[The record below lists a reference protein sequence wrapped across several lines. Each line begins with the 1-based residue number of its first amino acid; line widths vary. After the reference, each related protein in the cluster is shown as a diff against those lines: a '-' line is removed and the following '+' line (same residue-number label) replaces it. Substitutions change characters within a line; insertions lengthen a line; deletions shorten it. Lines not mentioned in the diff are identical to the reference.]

1 LLGTLPAGCI
11 LDGEIVALDETGRP
25 KFKDLIFAR
34 RPPVYLAFD
43 VLTADGDD
51 LRLLPL
57 RDRKAVLTRL
67 AEDARGWLALTD
79 GVVGEGRRLFELV
92 VSQDLEGIVAKRL
105 QDPYTSRTKW
115 WKILNRAYSQ
125 KDGRS
130 ELFER
135 V

>member
-1 LLGTLPAGCI
+1 
-11 LDGEIVALDETGRP
+11 
-25 KFKDLIFAR
+25 
-34 RPPVYLAFD
+34 
-43 VLTADGDD
+43 
-51 LRLLPL
+51 
-57 RDRKAVLTRL
+57 
-67 AEDARGWLALTD
+67 
-79 GVVGEGRRLFELV
+79 VGEGRRLFELV

-135 V
+135 F